1 MEETIIALKEAGL
14 RDQVKVMCGGAPV
27 TREFVEEIGGDG
39 YGANAA
45 AAVDNA
51 KELVS

>member
-1 MEETIIALKEAGL
+1 MG
-14 RDQVKVMCGGAPV
+14 GGAPV
-27 TREFVEEIGGDG
+27 TQKFIEEIGGDG

-45 AAVDNA
+45 AAVDKA